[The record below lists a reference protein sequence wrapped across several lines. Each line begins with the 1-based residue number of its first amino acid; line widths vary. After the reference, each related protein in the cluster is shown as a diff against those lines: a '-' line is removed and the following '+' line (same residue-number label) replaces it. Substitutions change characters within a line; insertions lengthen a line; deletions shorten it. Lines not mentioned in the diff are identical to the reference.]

1 MKTSENLFFSNS
13 NYNLYYVAQSNI
25 LIVEANGNIKLES
38 GQEAWLAALDKAEAH
53 KISRWVSDE
62 SAITLL
68 SHEGAKWWANEWFP
82 MAQQRLRFPG
92 KRLTATI
99 LSKRFY
105 AEMSSKQAITKTIR
119 YEAVVGEQ
127 NKYMEH
133 LFFQTFE
140 EAYTWLVNYEET
152 PLA

>member
-13 NYNLYYVAQSNI
+13 NYNLYYVGQNNI
-25 LIVEANGNIKLES
+25 LILEAQGVVNLES
-38 GQEAWLAALDKAEAH
+38 GKEAWLTALDKAEAH
-53 KISRWVSDE
+53 QITRWVSDE
-62 SAITLL
+62 SVIILL
-68 SHEGAKWWANEWFP
+68 SPEGADWWVNEWFP
-82 MAQQRLRFPG
+82 MAQKKLRFPK

-105 AEMSSKQAITKTIR
+105 AEMSSKQAITKTIS

-133 LFFQTFE
+133 LFFQTYE
-140 EAYTWLVNYEET
+140 EAYAWISNYAE
-152 PLA
+152 